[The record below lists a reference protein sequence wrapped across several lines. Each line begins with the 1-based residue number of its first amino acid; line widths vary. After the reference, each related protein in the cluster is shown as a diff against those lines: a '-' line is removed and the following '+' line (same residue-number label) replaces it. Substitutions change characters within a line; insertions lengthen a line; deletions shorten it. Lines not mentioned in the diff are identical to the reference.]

1 MKKKTLIFLL
11 TAAVTASLFA
21 GCGNT
26 AEPVDSGSVV
36 TGEDDAEAADAE
48 DAEQEADA
56 ADAENAEQEADADE
70 EEAAG
75 TETDTAS
82 EETPG
87 VEDGEQEAEE
97 ESEESA
103 EPETVNWLEEH
114 EIAITPQ
121 GDCTVNL
128 YSYDSYEEDWVGDYE
143 AGLHVTI
150 SETTEGVD
158 EGLKKVV
165 AQITI
170 DTSDEPG
177 TGTLW
182 NICSF
187 DRYTGTY
194 FRGNEK
200 TKGAIWIGDENYDV
214 RTERENLGD
223 YPMSYRTY
231 AVICPVDYDGAVF
244 QIGYDSPELKE
255 QENKFNYQ
263 ARLYTMDERLYY
275 GDGYRCFTLTDE

>member
-11 TAAVTASLFA
+11 TAAVTASLLA

-36 TGEDDAEAADAE
+36 TGEE
-48 DAEQEADA
+48 DADA

-75 TETDTAS
+75 TETDAS

-87 VEDGEQEAEE
+87 AEDGEQEEE
-97 ESEESA
+97 PA

-128 YSYDSYEEDWVGDYE
+128 YSYDSYAEDWVGDYE

-165 AQITI
+165 AEITI
-170 DTSDEPG
+170 DLSGQPG
-177 TGTLW
+177 TSSL
-182 NICSF
+182 
-187 DRYTGTY
+187 
-194 FRGNEK
+194 
-200 TKGAIWIGDENYDV
+200 
-214 RTERENLGD
+214 
-223 YPMSYRTY
+223 
-231 AVICPVDYDGAVF
+231 
-244 QIGYDSPELKE
+244 
-255 QENKFNYQ
+255 
-263 ARLYTMDERLYY
+263 
-275 GDGYRCFTLTDE
+275 

>member
-26 AEPVDSGSVV
+26 AEPVDSSSVV
-36 TGEDDAEAADAE
+36 TGEE
-48 DAEQEADA
+48 DAEA

-70 EEAAG
+70 EKAAG
-75 TETDTAS
+75 TETDAS

-87 VEDGEQEAEE
+87 AEDGEQEADAETEE
-97 ESEESA
+97 EPEEPA

-128 YSYDSYEEDWVGDYE
+128 YSYDSYAEDYVDDYE

-165 AQITI
+165 AQITFDI
-170 DTSDEPG
+170 SDQPG
-177 TGTLW
+177 NGTLW
-182 NICSF
+182 SICAF
-187 DRYTGTY
+187 DRYTGTF
-194 FRGNEK
+194 FRINEK
-200 TKGAIWIGDENYDV
+200 TKGAIRIGDEYYDV
-214 RTERENLGD
+214 RTEREQVND
-223 YPMSYRTY
+223 RPMFYITC
-231 AVICPVDYDGAVF
+231 AVICPADYDGAVF
-244 QIGYDSPELKE
+244 QIGYWSPELKE
-255 QENKFNYQ
+255 QNSKFNYQ
-263 ARLYTMDERLYY
+263 ARLYTMDERPFY

>member
-26 AEPVDSGSVV
+26 AEPVDSSSVV
-36 TGEDDAEAADAE
+36 TGEE
-48 DAEQEADA
+48 DAEA

-75 TETDTAS
+75 TETDAS

-87 VEDGEQEAEE
+87 AEDGEQEAEAETE
-97 ESEESA
+97 EEPEEPA

-128 YSYDSYEEDWVGDYE
+128 YSYDSYAEDYVDDYE

-165 AQITI
+165 AEITI
-170 DTSDEPG
+170 DLSGQPG
-177 TGTLW
+177 TSSLW
-182 NICSF
+182 NIAIF

-194 FRGNEK
+194 FRLDSK
-200 TKGAIWIGDENYDV
+200 TKEAVWMGDEYYDV
-214 RTERENLGD
+214 RTERD
-223 YPMSYRTY
+223 SVDSYPMFYRTIT
-231 AVICPVDYDGAVF
+231 VTCPADYDGTVVWV
-244 QIGYDSPELKE
+244 GYMSPEQSEK
-255 QENKFNYQ
+255 NKNINLE
-263 ARLYTMDERLYY
+263 ARTYTMDEMPLYV
-275 GDGYRCFTLTDE
+275 DGYRCFTLTDE